1 MQATAQ
7 IAAAMLNIDAESSI
21 PDDGPWIPKE
31 TQRKAATP
39 GQTKKHP

>member
-7 IAAAMLNIDAESSI
+7 MAAAMLNIDAGSNI

-31 TQRKAATP
+31 NAAQ
-39 GQTKKHP
+39 GCDTKSTTKHP